1 MSVRWWS
8 YQRNGTVVWYCT
20 YNYFLAMFHQG
31 HSKSKSLAKRR
42 FLIPLSPSHTL
53 SFFCRAPPRIIRKT
67 QQTVAKNRR
76 FLPSRQS
83 LRLLFGVFIL
93 GLILVFLL
101 STLSKYVPVEKLI
114 WNYCSHH
121 KVSQLTCNENQLTSF
136 CRSHSFSAYTKSFE
150 KLTFLTRWYEHVGL
164 RIRGKEML
172 VFRKILL
179 TH

>member
-1 MSVRWWS
+1 
-8 YQRNGTVVWYCT
+8 
-20 YNYFLAMFHQG
+20 MFHQG
-31 HSKSKSLAKRR
+31 HSKSKSLSKRR

-53 SFFCRAPPRIIRKT
+53 LFFCRAPPRIIPKT

-114 WNYCSHH
+114 
-121 KVSQLTCNENQLTSF
+121 
-136 CRSHSFSAYTKSFE
+136 
-150 KLTFLTRWYEHVGL
+150 
-164 RIRGKEML
+164 
-172 VFRKILL
+172 
-179 TH
+179 